1 MLRRIAGSDDISALR
16 IFTDV
21 VEPVKDYNRE
31 ELAVVEATSLS
42 PLNRVIDAA
51 RPESATA
58 RQFADLV
65 DALVA
70 GKATVEDKRQARAM
84 LTLWRDN
91 QSNLQTLEA
100 QSFLLKEIVA
110 LSQDLSAVS
119 ATGLQALDY
128 IDRGERAP
136 EAWATQQFALLE
148 QAQKPKAQL
157 LLVVAPSVQK
167 LVEASSGLKAPTPQK

>member
-1 MLRRIAGSDDISALR
+1 LRT
-16 IFTDV
+16 FTDV

-65 DALVA
+65 DAIVA
-70 GKATVEDKRQARAM
+70 GKANAQSKQEARAL

-91 QSNLQTLEA
+91 QANLQPLEA
-100 QSFLLKEIVA
+100 QSFLLKEIVP

-119 ATGLQALDY
+119 TTGLQALDY
-128 IDRGERAP
+128 IDRGERAS
-136 EAWATQQFALLE
+136 EAWAGQQFALLE

-157 LLVVAPSVQK
+157 LLVVVPSVQK
-167 LVEASSGLKAPTPQK
+167 LVEASSGQKAPPQK